1 MNHILLQTTRFK
13 QSQTAGSRW
22 AVLVL
27 LSLLVL
33 SLLCTPALAKK
44 PPTRDVAG
52 SQDHPALGRIPG
64 AVIGQFEHRRFG
76 RLKYPL
82 ALTRRGIGEVGS
94 AEGELWRIDYYLP
107 GDLGPDG
114 AAAVYRRNL
123 ERLDF
128 RLLLDEEDPKGRIS
142 LTRVERRI
150 GEDFP
155 PLSRPIWIL
164 VGKGRLRGREATV
177 VVYAYTVTTTWGK
190 RDWVRLRIVEGKAL
204 DATLEVVKAERM
216 ASDIRSKGHV
226 VLQGILFDHD
236 SDRLKPKSRAAIAE
250 IAKYLEAHPRVRL
263 YVVGHTDNTGGY
275 DYNRDLSRRRAAAVV
290 RALVREHGIDAARLE
305 PVGVGPVA
313 PVASN
318 ATEEGRARNRRVEL
332 VER

>member
-1 MNHILLQTTRFK
+1 MKHLSMQIIQFVQPRAAKHWNGLQVLSILLAMT
-13 QSQTAGSRW
+13 
-22 AVLVL
+22 
-27 LSLLVL
+27 
-33 SLLCTPALAKK
+33 LLCTSALAKA
-44 PPTRDVAG
+44 PPKRDLPG

-64 AVIGQFEHRRFG
+64 SVIGQFEHRRFG

-94 AEGELWRIDYYLP
+94 AEGELWRIDYYVS

-123 ERLDF
+123 EQLGF
-128 RLLLDEEDPKGRIS
+128 RVL
-142 LTRVERRI
+142 RRI

-155 PLSRPIWIL
+155 PLSRPIHIL
-164 VGKGRLRGREATV
+164 VGKGRLRGRDATV
-177 VVYAYTVTTTWGK
+177 AVYAYTVTTTWGK

-204 DATLEVVKAERM
+204 DASLEVVKAERM

-236 SDRLKPKSRAAIAE
+236 SDRLKPESRAAIVE
-250 IAKYLEAHPRVRL
+250 IAKYLKAHPDVRL

-275 DYNRDLSRRRAAAVV
+275 DYNQDLSRRRAAAVV
-290 RALVREHGIDAARLE
+290 RALVQQHGIDAARLK

>member
-1 MNHILLQTTRFK
+1 MDRIFLQMIRFPQPPSVSGWRNWLIL
-13 QSQTAGSRW
+13 G
-22 AVLVL
+22 
-27 LSLLVL
+27 SLLAT
-33 SLLCTPALAKK
+33 LLGTPALAKT
-44 PPTRDVAG
+44 PPKHDVPG
-52 SQDHPALGRIPG
+52 SQDHPALGRVPG
-64 AVIGQFEHRRFG
+64 AVIGRFEHRRFG

-82 ALTRRGIGEVGS
+82 ALTRRGIGEVGT
-94 AEGELWRIDYYLP
+94 AKGELWRIDYYLP

-114 AAAVYRRNL
+114 AAEVYRQNL
-123 ERLDF
+123 EQLGFD
-128 RLLLDEEDPKGRIS
+128 LLLDEEDSRGLIS
-142 LTRVERRI
+142 LTRNKQRI

-155 PLSRPIWIL
+155 PLSRPILML
-164 VGKGRLRGREATV
+164 VGKGRLRGRDAAV

-204 DATLEVVKAERM
+204 DASLQVVKADRM
-216 ASDIRSKGHV
+216 ASDIQSKGHV

-236 SDRLKPKSRAAIAE
+236 SDRLKQQSRAAIAE
-250 IAKYLEAHPRVRL
+250 IAKYLEAHPKVRL

-290 RALVREHGIDAARLE
+290 RALVQEHGIDAARLK